1 MQQLETTSKSY
12 SLKDWQQGYES
23 QPQEFEYGIDDIE
36 GEIPLDLS
44 GTLYRNGPGLLDVHG
59 TPLQHP
65 FDGDGM
71 ICAFTFENGRCFFRN
86 SFVKTKEY
94 LEEQKAGKMLYR
106 GVFGSQKPSGWLANL
121 FDIRVKNIANTN
133 VIYWGNKLLALWEA
147 AHPYRLNPEN
157 LETIG
162 LDDLDGILKNGD
174 VFSAH
179 PRIDPHSP

>member
-71 ICAFTFENGRCFFRN
+71 IC
-86 SFVKTKEY
+86 
-94 LEEQKAGKMLYR
+94 
-106 GVFGSQKPSGWLANL
+106 
-121 FDIRVKNIANTN
+121 
-133 VIYWGNKLLALWEA
+133 
-147 AHPYRLNPEN
+147 
-157 LETIG
+157 
-162 LDDLDGILKNGD
+162 
-174 VFSAH
+174 
-179 PRIDPHSP
+179 